1 MNKIP
6 KPELIKIAV
15 AGHTNTGKT
24 TMIQTLMKQE
34 IGEIDDRA
42 NVTKDV
48 KRATY
53 EYEGLQALFIDTPG
67 FQEANTLFYM
77 QQGLMKL
84 NSVLEKK
91 LEYEMKA
98 WEAIK
103 SSDVILYVVSLET
116 VPDGSHQAEIELVV
130 SAKKGVVALFNKGI
144 SKFQVTTESDVVAE
158 RTTRIEQWKEVLCNA
173 GLSKN
178 FIFEFDA
185 HWYDPDRVEEIY
197 SAIKECLPNDK
208 SSLFGKSLLAFQ
220 QHQQNKVKTACHLI
234 FQCLDKCRQTITVQT
249 SEFDYNQEK
258 SREEVVLQMS
268 QLLNDAITDFI
279 NNASELYYEVAVPS
293 NVDNAVI
300 KNPQPNTR
308 RKTNIRELLIYTG
321 STTGGLA
328 ALGTTLGVAIG
339 AFASAILTGGGVG
352 ILLGAQVGSVIGT
365 CLGGVWGVVENA
377 QTDISA
383 QLSREELGKIQ
394 CTCVMV
400 IWALS
405 QHGFGV
411 GKEVDESLM
420 ARRYEIVQEVCS
432 ATNFDWL
439 SADEKN
445 IIDQCTNNLSELNK
459 IPLTQIANT

>member
-1 MNKIP
+1 MNKIS

-15 AGHTNTGKT
+15 TGHTNTGKT
-24 TMIQTLMKQE
+24 TMIQTLMKRE

-48 KRATY
+48 KPAPY
-53 EYEGLQALFIDTPG
+53 EYEGLQASFIDTPG
-67 FQEANTLFYM
+67 FQEANTLHYV

-84 NSVLEKK
+84 NSALKKK

-144 SKFQVTTESDVVAE
+144 SKFQTTTRLDKVAE
-158 RTTRIEQWKEVLCNA
+158 RTTRIEQWREVLCNA

-220 QHQQNKVKTACHLI
+220 QHQQNKVKAACHLI
-234 FQCLDKCRQTITVQT
+234 FQCLDKCRQKIIVQT
-249 SEFDYNQEK
+249 SKFDYNQEK

-308 RKTNIRELLIYTG
+308 RKTNIRELLISTG
-321 STTGGLA
+321 SATSGLA
-328 ALGTTLGVAIG
+328 VLGT
-339 AFASAILTGGGVG
+339 
-352 ILLGAQVGSVIGT
+352 
-365 CLGGVWGVVENA
+365 
-377 QTDISA
+377 
-383 QLSREELGKIQ
+383 
-394 CTCVMV
+394 
-400 IWALS
+400 
-405 QHGFGV
+405 
-411 GKEVDESLM
+411 
-420 ARRYEIVQEVCS
+420 
-432 ATNFDWL
+432 
-439 SADEKN
+439 
-445 IIDQCTNNLSELNK
+445 
-459 IPLTQIANT
+459 